1 MSEPRRLGDIM
12 EEYILNSD
20 DDFAVGLRKLLREHK
35 SDLFGLN
42 EKVKQDKKGRKDD
55 K

>member
-12 EEYILNSD
+12 KEYILNSD
-20 DDFAVGLRKLLREHK
+20 DDFAVGLRKLLRERK

-42 EKVKQDKKGRKDD
+42 ERDKQDKKDRKYD

>member
-1 MSEPRRLGDIM
+1 MSEPRRLRDIM

-20 DDFAVGLRKLLREHK
+20 DDFAVGLRKLLRERK

-42 EKVKQDKKGRKDD
+42 EKDKQDKKGRKDD

>member
-20 DDFAVGLRKLLREHK
+20 DDFAVGLRKLLQEHK

-42 EKVKQDKKGRKDD
+42 ERNKKNKKDRKDD

>member
-12 EEYILNSD
+12 KEYILNSD
-20 DDFAVGLRKLLREHK
+20 DDFAVGLRKLLRERK

-42 EKVKQDKKGRKDD
+42 EKDKKDKKSGKDD